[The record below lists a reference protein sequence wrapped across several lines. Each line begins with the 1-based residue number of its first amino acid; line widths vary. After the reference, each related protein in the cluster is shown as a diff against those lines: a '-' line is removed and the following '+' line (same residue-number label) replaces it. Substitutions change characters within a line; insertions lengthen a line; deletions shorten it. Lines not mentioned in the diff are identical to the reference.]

1 MATTKQRWWI
11 PLRFLELAADPVV
24 RRMEAGD
31 RWSVLECLCD
41 AWRAGA
47 LGDKPTY
54 LGAHVWQ
61 AVERLW
67 PTYAA
72 ELVRCEQVSE
82 KRRKSAALRWDTIA
96 QQKQSKPMQ
105 QSQSQSQTQPKNI
118 VVRARRAP
126 SGFQPDDQHRAIAA
140 GRKVDLDQELAAFCD
155 HEFAVPR
162 SDWPAAFRNWL
173 RRARA
178 PLRAAPREHPTD
190 ARIRQLLGDPREIAI

>member
-1 MATTKQRWWI
+1 MAATKQRWWI
-11 PLRFLELAADPVV
+11 PLRFLELSADPVV

-72 ELVRCEQVSE
+72 ELVRADEISE
-82 KRRKSAALRWDTIA
+82 KRRKAIASRWNTIE
-96 QQKQSKPMQ
+96 QQKKFKPIPQTQTQTQSK
-105 QSQSQSQTQPKNI
+105 NL

-126 SGFQPDDQHRAIAA
+126 SGFQPDDKHRAIAA
-140 GRKVDLDQELAAFCD
+140 DRKVDLEQELAAFCD
-155 HEFAVPR
+155 HEFAAPR

-178 PLRAAPREHPTD
+178 PLRAVREHPTD

>member
-1 MATTKQRWWI
+1 MAATKQRWWI
-11 PLRFLELAADPVV
+11 PLRFLELSADPVV

-72 ELVRCEQVSE
+72 ELVRADEISE
-82 KRRKSAALRWDTIA
+82 KRRKAIASRWNTIE
-96 QQKQSKPMQ
+96 QQKKFKPIPQ
-105 QSQSQSQTQPKNI
+105 TQTQSQTQSRNL
-118 VVRARRAP
+118 VVRARRVP
-126 SGFQPDDQHRAIAA
+126 SGFTPDEQHRAIAA
-140 GRKVDLDQELAAFCD
+140 DRKVDLEQELAAFCD
-155 HEFAVPR
+155 HEFAAPR

-178 PLRAAPREHPTD
+178 PLRAVREHPTD

>member
-1 MATTKQRWWI
+1 MAATKQRWWI
-11 PLRFLELAADPVV
+11 PLRFLELSADPVV

-72 ELVRCEQVSE
+72 ELVRADEISE
-82 KRRKSAALRWDTIA
+82 KRRKAIASRWNTIE
-96 QQKQSKPMQ
+96 QQKKFKPIPQTQTQTQTQSK
-105 QSQSQSQTQPKNI
+105 NL

-126 SGFQPDDQHRAIAA
+126 SGFQPDDKHRAIAA
-140 GRKVDLDQELAAFCD
+140 DRKVDLEQELAAFCD
-155 HEFAVPR
+155 HEFAAPR

-178 PLRAAPREHPTD
+178 PLRAVREHPTD